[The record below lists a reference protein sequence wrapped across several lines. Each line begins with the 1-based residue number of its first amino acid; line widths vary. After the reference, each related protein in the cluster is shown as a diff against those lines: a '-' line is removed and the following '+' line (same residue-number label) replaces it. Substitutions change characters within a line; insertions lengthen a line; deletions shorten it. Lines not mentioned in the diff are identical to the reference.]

1 MKIVVLFAFYLISI
15 QVAYSQIRIN
25 EICSSNSESLYDEDS
40 ETPDW
45 IELYNYSNKPVN
57 LSDWSISDQTEYSNA
72 WQLPD
77 TTIQPGQFFLIYA
90 SGKGRYTSGYY
101 AMNMKSRNSITNFD
115 YYEEYRYRYKE
126 IVGDFS
132 STLEI
137 KSMNNEKL
145 WGLVGLK
152 IQDTLS
158 DVTNF
163 FSTFATAKEKGGYF
177 AYKREKKSDYSSYIP
192 LYGVVNLPYSKIGL
206 DRRGDTL
213 FTYYYNR
220 LGEIYKQEKYPNF
233 LPEKIY
239 WGVSVSSENPDL
251 YGQFVVDNLV
261 LDGDTI
267 DINSLKVHEE
277 TTSEAAGYD
286 YDYNECHSD
295 FSIKGGE
302 TIYLYS
308 ESNIVDSVETSE
320 TASDIT
326 DVYYESNWGITD
338 LPTPGLANTSIYLG
352 RVPKPIIEYE
362 NGVVT
367 IKSDEDTDVYY
378 TLDGSLPNKSS
389 EKYVSELYL
398 EDNSKLITAIATKKE
413 SLSSFPVLKTN
424 KSEFDNK
431 GFPIVTLAADS
442 VDFWGQY
449 GLFSDFA
456 KNIELK
462 IDSRIEII
470 TSEKI
475 INENVNIKIHGNT
488 SRLLP
493 QKSFRV
499 YADNKKGNGYIEN
512 NYFKD
517 TDVRIYDQ
525 IVVRNGGTDWRELH
539 LRDAFASILAKKIK
553 GQISASYQASIAFL
567 NDEFYGLLNIRER
580 IDDDFISE
588 FYGVDDETI
597 NYYEDNGVFIKG
609 DYWAYN
615 NYKDFINNNDFT
627 THDSYDV
634 IDSLVDIENFIG
646 YTALEIFGVNHDWPW
661 KNVKI
666 VQVPQIDNRFR
677 YIVHDMDWSFGLNNF
692 SPWDNKLKLIL
703 DESNDDFSNIFKSLL
718 SNDQFKIEFINRY
731 CDLMNTVF
739 LPKNLNQLL
748 DSLAN
753 NIRPIIPL
761 QQELWPESVVN
772 WEDEL
777 LEMKRFIN
785 ERPYYAIR
793 YLDNEL
799 NNTSGIAL
807 LNLTSFPNNAGSF
820 RVNTLTIDES
830 QWSGKY
836 LQKVPVTIT
845 ALPKHGYKFK
855 KWNIDSLGTSAS
867 ISTTLSEI
875 MNIKAIYEERDPTA
889 EKRNLV
895 INEIMYN
902 ADKEN
907 DTKDWIEL
915 YNAGTE
921 SVNLIGWSMIDEDDT
936 HTPFVISNDVIIEP
950 DEYIIFTRNKTDFEA
965 LIDIENQVIGDFDY
979 GFGGNDIV
987 ILKDAQGN
995 THDSVNY
1002 DNNLPWPEGADGT
1015 GYTIELINP
1024 FLDNNVASNWEISQP
1039 ELGTPGLINS
1049 VYDDSISSISIN
1061 ADEAEVD
1068 FVDNQLF
1075 VFSKQPIE
1083 SLKLFDVNGRNI
1095 SIEYKISIY
1104 RAESDLNHISDGL
1117 YFVNIKYLNGNEE
1130 TLKLIV
1136 D

>member
-25 EICSSNSESLYDEDS
+25 EVCSSNSESLYDEDN

-45 IELYNYSNKPVN
+45 IELYNYSDNPVN
-57 LSDWSISDQTEYSNA
+57 LSNWSISDQNNQNNA

-101 AMNMKSRNSITNFD
+101 AMHMKSRNSITNFD
-115 YYEEYRYRYKE
+115 YHEEYRYRYKE
-126 IVGDFS
+126 IIGDFR

-137 KSMNNEKL
+137 KSMNNENL
-145 WGLVGLK
+145 WAVAGIK

-158 DVTNF
+158 NISTF
-163 FSTFATAKEKGGYF
+163 FSTFATAKEKGGHF
-177 AYKREKKSDYSSYIP
+177 AFKRDTKADYPSWIP
-192 LYGVVNLPYSKIGL
+192 LYGIVNLPYSKIGL
-206 DRRGDTL
+206 DRKGDSL
-213 FTYYYNR
+213 YTYYYNR
-220 LGEIYKQEKYPNF
+220 LGEIYKKVTYPNF

-239 WGVSVSSENPDL
+239 WGVSVSSENPDI
-251 YGQFVVDNLV
+251 YGQFVINNLV

-267 DINSLKVHEE
+267 DINTLDVHEE
-277 TTSEAAGYD
+277 TTSEAGYD
-286 YDYNECHSD
+286 YNYNECHSD

-326 DVYYESNWGITD
+326 HVYYEGEWGITD
-338 LPTPGLANTSIYLG
+338 DPTPGFANTSIYLG
-352 RVPKPIIEYE
+352 RVPKPLIEYE

-367 IKSDEDTDVYY
+367 IESKEDTDVYY
-378 TLDGSLPNKSS
+378 TLDGSLPIKSS

-398 EDNSKLITAIATKKE
+398 EDDSKLITAIATKKE
-413 SLSSFPVLKTN
+413 SLNSFPVFKTN
-424 KSEFDNK
+424 KSDFENK
-431 GFPIVTLAADS
+431 GFPIVTLSADS
-442 VDFWGQY
+442 VDLWGQY

-456 KNIELK
+456 KNIDLK

-470 TSEKI
+470 TSDKI

-499 YADNKKGNGYIEN
+499 YADNKKGKGYIEN
-512 NYFKD
+512 KYFKD
-517 TDVRIYDQ
+517 TDVSIYDQ
-525 IVVRNGGTDWRELH
+525 IVVRNGGTDWKELH
-539 LRDAFASILAKKIK
+539 LRDAFASILAKRIK
-553 GQISASYQASIAFL
+553 GQISASYQPSLAFL
-567 NDEFYGLLNIRER
+567 NDEFYGLLNLRER
-580 IDDDFISE
+580 IDDDYISE
-588 FYGVDDETI
+588 LFEVDDDNI
-597 NYYEDNGVFIKG
+597 NYYEDNGHFIKG
-609 DYWAYN
+609 DFWAYN
-615 NYKDFINNNDFT
+615 KYKEFVILNDFT
-627 THDSYDV
+627 SQNSYIV
-634 IDSLVDIENFIG
+634 IDSIIDIENFIG
-646 YTALEIFGVNHDWPW
+646 YTSLEIFGVNHDWPW

-718 SNDQFKIEFINRY
+718 TNNQFKIEFINRY

-739 LPKNLNQLL
+739 LPENLNQLL

-807 LNLTSFPNNAGSF
+807 LNLTSFPSNAGSF

-836 LQKVPVTIT
+836 LQNVPVTIT
-845 ALPKHGYKFK
+845 AVPKIGYKFK
-855 KWNIDSLGTSAS
+855 KWNIDSLGSSAS
-867 ISTTLSEI
+867 ITTTLAET
-875 MNIKAIYEERDPTA
+875 MNIEAIYEELDPTA
-889 EKRNLV
+889 DTVLIV

-902 ADKEN
+902 ADKDK
-907 DTKDWIEL
+907 DTKDWVEL
-915 YNAGTE
+915 YNAGKI
-921 SVNLIGWSMIDEDDT
+921 SVNLNGWSMIDEDDT
-936 HTPFVISNDVIIEP
+936 HTPFVIGNDVIIEP
-950 DEYIIFTRNKTDFEA
+950 NEYIIFTRNKNDFEA
-965 LIDIENQVIGDFDY
+965 LINIENQVIGDFDY

-1002 DNNLPWPEGADGT
+1002 DNDLPWPEGADGT

-1024 FLDNNVASNWEISQP
+1024 FLDNNIAGNWEISQP

-1049 VYDDSISSISIN
+1049 VYDDSITGIKTESGNSAI
-1061 ADEAEVD
+1061 D
-1068 FVDNQLF
+1068 FIDKKLTVRSDIGIA
-1075 VFSKQPIE
+1075 KIR
-1083 SLKLFDVNGRNI
+1083 LFDISGKMLNI
-1095 SIEYKISIY
+1095 DFTINYNI
-1104 RAESDLNHISDGL
+1104 AEADLNVVNKGL
-1117 YFVNIKYLNGNEE
+1117 YLLSIVYESGREE
-1130 TLKLIV
+1130 TVKLIV
-1136 D
+1136 N